1 MMKKEL
7 PVIILKGIVLLPN
20 NEIKLEFDNDLSK
33 NIVDVAELFHDN
45 KILIVSNENKVE
57 ENINLNELPKI
68 GVISKIS
75 HKIELPNGKVRLII
89 TGLERCKVI
98 EYLNKNKKN
107 DLLDAIV
114 EEILKERIETR
125 EEQALINKL
134 YKEVEYHT
142 KAIPYVSNS
151 VLSIIKNVKSL
162 DKMTDIV
169 GPYIQNDQTK
179 LIKYLNEINPK
190 ERLILILRDIY
201 KEQEMFE
208 IDKNIDSKVRKN
220 IDENQ
225 RQYVLKEK
233 LKEIKKE
240 LNDTSLKEQEINK
253 IKEKIN
259 KLNLNEKIKERLE
272 EEVNRYENLVET
284 SPELDVI
291 RTYINHLINIP
302 WNTYT
307 SDNEDLTD
315 ILNKLNETHTSLEEL
330 KKRFIEY
337 VAIKKRTNNINSP
350 VICLVGPPGV
360 GKTSFVY
367 SLAKALNRSFTKIS
381 VGGISDEAEIIG
393 HRRTYL
399 GSSPGRIIK
408 GLEKAKSMNPIF
420 LIDEIDKMTKS
431 QKGDPS
437 SALLEVLD
445 KEQNKYFSD
454 NYIEEEVDLSN
465 VIFITTANNIED
477 IEEPLRN
484 RLEII
489 EIPGYLEIEKLNI
502 VKNHILKKV
511 CTEHGI
517 EKSCFEINDDVI
529 LKIIRGYTKES
540 GVRELERQIE
550 KIIRKLVTELMYKK
564 ISINKFTIDEKLVEK
579 YLGKEIYNY
588 NKKIENDI
596 GVVKALAYTK
606 YGGDTL
612 KIEVNCFKGT
622 GKLTLTGNLGDIMI
636 ESAKIALDYIKSNA
650 KIFKIDYRA
659 FKEYDIHIHVPS
671 GAIKKDGP
679 SAGIALTTAIISLF
693 TNKKIDNDIALTG
706 EITLRGNVLKIGGL
720 KEKSIGAINSG
731 VKKIIIP
738 SDNLNEIESFDSEI
752 KNKIEYIPVE
762 NYMDVFK
769 LLWR

>member
-1 MMKKEL
+1 MKKEL

-259 KLNLNEKIKERLE
+259 KLNLNEKIK
-272 EEVNRYENLVET
+272 
-284 SPELDVI
+284 
-291 RTYINHLINIP
+291 
-302 WNTYT
+302 
-307 SDNEDLTD
+307 
-315 ILNKLNETHTSLEEL
+315 
-330 KKRFIEY
+330 
-337 VAIKKRTNNINSP
+337 
-350 VICLVGPPGV
+350 
-360 GKTSFVY
+360 
-367 SLAKALNRSFTKIS
+367 
-381 VGGISDEAEIIG
+381 
-393 HRRTYL
+393 
-399 GSSPGRIIK
+399 
-408 GLEKAKSMNPIF
+408 
-420 LIDEIDKMTKS
+420 
-431 QKGDPS
+431 
-437 SALLEVLD
+437 
-445 KEQNKYFSD
+445 
-454 NYIEEEVDLSN
+454 
-465 VIFITTANNIED
+465 
-477 IEEPLRN
+477 
-484 RLEII
+484 
-489 EIPGYLEIEKLNI
+489 
-502 VKNHILKKV
+502 
-511 CTEHGI
+511 
-517 EKSCFEINDDVI
+517 
-529 LKIIRGYTKES
+529 
-540 GVRELERQIE
+540 
-550 KIIRKLVTELMYKK
+550 
-564 ISINKFTIDEKLVEK
+564 
-579 YLGKEIYNY
+579 
-588 NKKIENDI
+588 
-596 GVVKALAYTK
+596 
-606 YGGDTL
+606 
-612 KIEVNCFKGT
+612 
-622 GKLTLTGNLGDIMI
+622 
-636 ESAKIALDYIKSNA
+636 
-650 KIFKIDYRA
+650 
-659 FKEYDIHIHVPS
+659 
-671 GAIKKDGP
+671 
-679 SAGIALTTAIISLF
+679 
-693 TNKKIDNDIALTG
+693 
-706 EITLRGNVLKIGGL
+706 
-720 KEKSIGAINSG
+720 
-731 VKKIIIP
+731 
-738 SDNLNEIESFDSEI
+738 
-752 KNKIEYIPVE
+752 
-762 NYMDVFK
+762 
-769 LLWR
+769 